1 MAAPAWDPGSL
12 LKASPVHPAHSPSR
26 RPFTQAGSQ
35 SVSCPVGST
44 FQMTVGE
51 AQLGQVTYI
60 QNQHPCTW
68 RASG

>member
-1 MAAPAWDPGSL
+1 MAAPAWDPGFL

-35 SVSCPVGST
+35 SVSCSLGST

-60 QNQHPCTW
+60 QNLHPCTW